1 MRATSLPPCPKCM
14 IIIHLSHRG
23 TSPRTDR
30 KGPTM
35 IAYRMQ
41 DESRDLAGLLDVEQ
55 QYSFPMSNDD
65 EKVRHGV
72 SGCETLADLAAY
84 IACHA
89 IEADMPVIVVIEGP
103 ESEDAALDADDGEVL
118 LLPTRAEVIA
128 DDAAFFDLVSDLVD
142 LHWERGLDCA
152 ALREIAAERI

>member
-1 MRATSLPPCPKCM
+1 
-14 IIIHLSHRG
+14 
-23 TSPRTDR
+23 
-30 KGPTM
+30 M

-41 DESRDLAGLLDVEQ
+41 DESRDLADLLDPEQ

-103 ESEDAALDADDGEVL
+103 ESEDVPVDADHGEVL
-118 LLPTRAEVIA
+118 ILPVRAERIE
-128 DDAAFFDLVSDLVD
+128 DDEAFFDLVSDLVD
-142 LHWERGLDCA
+142 MYWEQGLDCA